1 MHLIRAIG
9 LSALFILFLVA
20 PVLSFEE
27 YQKPYGEF
35 CPVCSSYGVCTEYL
49 SESQSREAI
58 VTYYERKGVSVGQM
72 NFRGRFVE
80 VEIFKNGQML
90 DKVLF
95 DRKTGRIRSIY

>member
-1 MHLIRAIG
+1 MNLIRAIG
-9 LSALFILFLVA
+9 LSALFTLLSVVPAF
-20 PVLSFEE
+20 SFEG

-58 VTYYERKGVSVGQM
+58 SMYYEKKGVSVGQM

-80 VEIFKNGQML
+80 VEIIRDGQML